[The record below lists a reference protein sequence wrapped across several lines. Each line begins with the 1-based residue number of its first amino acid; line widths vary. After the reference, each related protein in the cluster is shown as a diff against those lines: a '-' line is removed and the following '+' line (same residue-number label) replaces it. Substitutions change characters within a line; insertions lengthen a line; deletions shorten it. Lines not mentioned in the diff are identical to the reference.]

1 MNIQTTPMIAFEMT
15 QVIGKAQVERERAEE
30 IARLYGQLESALRA
44 EAKAYVIDGLE
55 QAIHNWKTREFYAPY
70 LYGQIRSDFA
80 NFLGTELEKAH
91 PIFDDI
97 VDAMMNPAPTIW
109 ADYIKETE
117 DAKRRETTR
126 LLHQLLQRR
135 IKV

>member
-15 QVIGKAQVERERAEE
+15 QTIGKAQVERERAEE

-70 LYGQIRSDFA
+70 LYEGIRSDFA
-80 NFLGTELEKAH
+80 NFLGTDIEEAH

-97 VDAMMNPAPTIW
+97 VDAVMNPEPTIW

-117 DAKRRETTR
+117 DAKRETTR